1 MKTKEIIYWFKECWL
16 YRYFFPHNYLIE
28 NTGINTD
35 QELLDQLRKEM
46 KHDEVVI
53 ERYIKAV
60 KILDNICFL
69 SFLSYM
75 FLIYH
80 FKGDI
85 RTLSI
90 FTLLFYV
97 LLVSLRYKL
106 KHEEN
111 KRIVL
116 YEVGKW
122 MIKDVI
128 NKIMTGKY

>member
-16 YRYFFPHNYLIE
+16 YRYFFPHNYLFE
-28 NTGINTD
+28 DTGINTD

-60 KILDNICFL
+60 KILDNISLL
-69 SFLSYM
+69 SILLFFFIITY
-75 FLIYH
+75 
-80 FKGDI
+80 FKADI
-85 RTLSI
+85 RTISI
-90 FTLLFYV
+90 FTPLFYV